1 MLSFSE
7 VTRATYHL
15 LTLKRKSTP
24 KYTIKG
30 DIALPTVDVLVLSTG
45 QEVSMVMDAT
55 IAAARLD
62 WPVDKLRV
70 LVVDETGSGALEKC
84 VESYAHTRAIHV
96 TYHKRSRQS
105 MYNRDANP
113 GSLPK
118 SSTVNFGLTETR
130 AEGRI
135 SGEYTVVLE
144 AESIAENDMLRV
156 LLPHM
161 VKNPLTALVRTPG
174 GFYNL
179 PKSHG
184 GSFGT
189 FLRCVEPKEDARSG
203 FVLRRSAI
211 DDIGGFPTRSSIEDG
226 RLEALLQG
234 RGYKT
239 IWAADTV
246 QYSMVP
252 DSFSS
257 HLRQRV
263 DRSMF
268 ESPCSLSNNT
278 DF

>member
-1 MLSFSE
+1 
-7 VTRATYHL
+7 
-15 LTLKRKSTP
+15 
-24 KYTIKG
+24 
-30 DIALPTVDVLVLSTG
+30 
-45 QEVSMVMDAT
+45 
-55 IAAARLD
+55 
-62 WPVDKLRV
+62 
-70 LVVDETGSGALEKC
+70 
-84 VESYAHTRAIHV
+84 
-96 TYHKRSRQS
+96 
-105 MYNRDANP
+105 MYNRDATQ
-113 GSLPK
+113 GFLPK
-118 SSTVNFGLTETR
+118 SSTINFGLTETR

-161 VKNPLTALVRTPG
+161 VKDPLAALVRTPG

-179 PKSHG
+179 PKSLG

-234 RGYKT
+234 RGNKT

-263 DRSMF
+263 DRSK
-268 ESPCSLSNNT
+268 SKLPSLTLHCT
-278 DF
+278 DSAMTSSQSCRMLAAPSD